1 MDNLIHKFYS
11 NGKEEEQ
18 KYTQFGALSNSLL
31 KNTNKN
37 FLKPNISL
45 INPAIHNI
53 EKTST
58 TTQNPKTPNKTVL
71 SNNNNININENYLY
85 PKKLIFNSS
94 SDLFP
99 KKNFAFGKND
109 IKDSDIG
116 KEEIPSLKN
125 INQRINTEN
134 KKNITK
140 MQMMEEKMKNL
151 ELKSQRL
158 EVIND
163 FFFDMFENNLVKE
176 ELKKNKDDTKD
187 KNEVDNYNEVNEYNE
202 NNEGND
208 YKDKKNKKKRHKK
221 RKKDIIINTKDGI
234 NNEDAI
240 KNEFIKQ
247 TDKFSRKYL
256 NTVKTDLGL
265 LLVEEQLKKNENLN
279 NITEEILDLKGDL
292 MNQLERIQMKQASE
306 MKKIAYCL
314 QNSGDEKVENLAN
327 RLFGEDIL
335 KPEDDELNFN
345 SKKNSILYS
354 MSGTK
359 LGFSGTIFNNPNL
372 LKTNN
377 VQKKSS
383 IDGVGRKSIGES
395 RRKSIGESRRKSI
408 DSNYKE
414 NNTSKIKFKDDD
426 NYMKTKISTLLK
438 KDTDTIIEENNDE
451 NYAD

>member
-1 MDNLIHKFYS
+1 M
-11 NGKEEEQ
+11 
-18 KYTQFGALSNSLL
+18 
-31 KNTNKN
+31 
-37 FLKPNISL
+37 
-45 INPAIHNI
+45 
-53 EKTST
+53 
-58 TTQNPKTPNKTVL
+58 
-71 SNNNNININENYLY
+71 
-85 PKKLIFNSS
+85 
-94 SDLFP
+94 
-99 KKNFAFGKND
+99 
-109 IKDSDIG
+109 
-116 KEEIPSLKN
+116 
-125 INQRINTEN
+125 
-134 KKNITK
+134 
-140 MQMMEEKMKNL
+140 
-151 ELKSQRL
+151 
-158 EVIND
+158 
-163 FFFDMFENNLVKE
+163 
-176 ELKKNKDDTKD
+176 
-187 KNEVDNYNEVNEYNE
+187 
-202 NNEGND
+202 
-208 YKDKKNKKKRHKK
+208 
-221 RKKDIIINTKDGI
+221 
-234 NNEDAI
+234 
-240 KNEFIKQ
+240 
-247 TDKFSRKYL
+247 

-414 NNTSKIKFKDDD
+414 NKTSKIKFKDED

-438 KDTDTIIEENNDE
+438 NDTDTIIEENNDE

>member
-1 MDNLIHKFYS
+1 M
-11 NGKEEEQ
+11 
-18 KYTQFGALSNSLL
+18 
-31 KNTNKN
+31 
-37 FLKPNISL
+37 
-45 INPAIHNI
+45 
-53 EKTST
+53 
-58 TTQNPKTPNKTVL
+58 
-71 SNNNNININENYLY
+71 
-85 PKKLIFNSS
+85 
-94 SDLFP
+94 
-99 KKNFAFGKND
+99 
-109 IKDSDIG
+109 
-116 KEEIPSLKN
+116 
-125 INQRINTEN
+125 
-134 KKNITK
+134 
-140 MQMMEEKMKNL
+140 
-151 ELKSQRL
+151 
-158 EVIND
+158 
-163 FFFDMFENNLVKE
+163 
-176 ELKKNKDDTKD
+176 
-187 KNEVDNYNEVNEYNE
+187 
-202 NNEGND
+202 
-208 YKDKKNKKKRHKK
+208 
-221 RKKDIIINTKDGI
+221 
-234 NNEDAI
+234 
-240 KNEFIKQ
+240 
-247 TDKFSRKYL
+247 

-354 MSGTK
+354 MNGTK

-383 IDGVGRKSIGES
+383 IDGVRRKSIGES

-414 NNTSKIKFKDDD
+414 NKTSKIKFKNND

>member
-1 MDNLIHKFYS
+1 MIFFLIC
-11 NGKEEEQ
+11 
-18 KYTQFGALSNSLL
+18 L
-31 KNTNKN
+31 K
-37 FLKPNISL
+37 I
-45 INPAIHNI
+45 I
-53 EKTST
+53 
-58 TTQNPKTPNKTVL
+58 
-71 SNNNNININENYLY
+71 
-85 PKKLIFNSS
+85 
-94 SDLFP
+94 
-99 KKNFAFGKND
+99 
-109 IKDSDIG
+109 
-116 KEEIPSLKN
+116 
-125 INQRINTEN
+125 
-134 KKNITK
+134 
-140 MQMMEEKMKNL
+140 
-151 ELKSQRL
+151 
-158 EVIND
+158 
-163 FFFDMFENNLVKE
+163 

-187 KNEVDNYNEVNEYNE
+187 KNEVDKYNEVNEYNE

-408 DSNYKE
+408 GESRRKSIGESRRKSIDSNYKE
-414 NNTSKIKFKDDD
+414 NKTSKIKFKDDD

-438 KDTDTIIEENNDE
+438 NDTDTIIEENNDE